1 MLVVTV
7 ATLSET
13 GASNMSVVYGFMFMF
28 RMRVALTEH
37 SLWGPVI

>member
-1 MLVVTV
+1 MFVVTV

-13 GASNMSVVYGFMFMF
+13 GASDTSVVYGFMF